1 MTSKQITTSN
11 LRRKLIECPNL
22 LKPYQVVWFANIPK
36 ANKVVSKKFGDVKKI
51 SLFERSEFE
60 IFSRR
65 AFCVLMGRAPARSFG
80 VLRGGLEGTRAN
92 RNALSPLQEKN

>member
-36 ANKVVSKKFGDVKKI
+36 ANKVVSKSSETLRKFHCLSEA
-51 SLFERSEFE
+51 SLKFL
-60 IFSRR
+60 
-65 AFCVLMGRAPARSFG
+65 V
-80 VLRGGLEGTRAN
+80 GGLFAY
-92 RNALSPLQEKN
+92 